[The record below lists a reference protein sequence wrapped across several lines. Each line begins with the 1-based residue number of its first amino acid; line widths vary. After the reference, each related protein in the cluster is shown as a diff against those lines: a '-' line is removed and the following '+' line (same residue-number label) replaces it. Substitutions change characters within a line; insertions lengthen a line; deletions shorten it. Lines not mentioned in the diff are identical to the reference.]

1 MRTSV
6 LKLFMNG
13 QQIRCFCS
21 WCDVLLMFSWP
32 FHEVGFCCININ
44 SLFNRVEIA
53 DCVFK
58 WHLFLLVEQHSA
70 FHRSLYLAHGPSKPW
85 ELRSAIRSFAV
96 GPQIMSSL
104 LCTSAC
110 DFCSSADSVI
120 RVILEHRLT
129 LSLGAFCNHRSLHLS
144 KRSCMF
150 CQQSVKSK
158 ESITLFIF
166 SCDSCIPIQ
175 VFCPLRQELW
185 VCGLS

>member
-1 MRTSV
+1 MDSRSAASV
-6 LKLFMNG
+6 LGVMCCL
-13 QQIRCFCS
+13 CS
-21 WCDVLLMFSWP
+21 HGLSMKWVSVASTSTVCSIELKSP
-32 FHEVGFCCININ
+32 IG
-44 SLFNRVEIA
+44 
-53 DCVFK
+53 FK